1 MIAKIGATYI
11 SVGRHLGEIMR
22 AVVVRKPGGT
32 DVLELQELP
41 DVFPQRGEVRIRVKA
56 TGINRADLL
65 QREGKYP
72 PPPDCPSNIPGL
84 EYAGE
89 IDAIGDGNIDFSV
102 GERVFGLVGGGSYSE
117 FIIAPWR
124 TVSRMPQG
132 FSFEEAAALPEACLT
147 AYDAMITQ
155 CRLSPGESVLIHAV
169 GSGVGTAAVQIAKA
183 IGAITFGTTRTEEK
197 LKRVYDLGLNH
208 GIVCPDGKFSDK
220 VMQITRKAG
229 VNVIFDLNGGD
240 YVAEDLKCLAIKGR
254 IVVVGLVAGAKVEL
268 DLARLLRGRFE
279 IRGTSLRSRPLEEK
293 IAAAQLLSKNLVPLI
308 EQGKIKPIIDKVFP
322 LEKMGE
328 AHALLESNSTF
339 GKIVV
344 TI

>member
-1 MIAKIGATYI
+1 
-11 SVGRHLGEIMR
+11 
-22 AVVVRKPGGT
+22 
-32 DVLELQELP
+32 
-41 DVFPQRGEVRIRVKA
+41 
-56 TGINRADLL
+56 
-65 QREGKYP
+65 
-72 PPPDCPSNIPGL
+72 
-84 EYAGE
+84 
-89 IDAIGDGNIDFSV
+89 
-102 GERVFGLVGGGSYSE
+102 
-117 FIIAPWR
+117 
-124 TVSRMPQG
+124 MPQG
-132 FSFEEAAALPEACLT
+132 FSFEEAASLPEACLT
-147 AYDAMITQ
+147 AYDGMIVQ

-169 GSGVGTAAVQIAKA
+169 ASGVGTAAVQIAKA
-183 IGAITFGTTRTEEK
+183 MGATTFGTTRTQEK

-240 YVAEDLKCLAIKGR
+240 YVSEDLKCLANKGR
-254 IVVVGLVAGAKVEL
+254 LVVVGLVAGAKVEL